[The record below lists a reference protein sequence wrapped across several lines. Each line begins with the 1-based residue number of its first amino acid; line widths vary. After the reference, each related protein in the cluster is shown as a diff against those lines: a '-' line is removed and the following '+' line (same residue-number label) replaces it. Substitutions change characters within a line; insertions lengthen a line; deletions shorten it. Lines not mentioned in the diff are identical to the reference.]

1 MMNVLKSIVG
11 FWLLS
16 AGFLLSSATLVHA
29 ETPESIRQT
38 QSQRCT
44 KPVFYAQTLNHKK
57 EVEICIDTPY
67 VSYSFGKTG
76 TSHKEMDITVPVAN
90 TTYAYQNNQFISI
103 QEFTVRNGDTRYQ
116 VSAGTNDDGEPVA
129 SLYVYKGTPET
140 GKLLAE
146 IKLDTHTVV
155 NNISHALADD
165 GITESDSL

>member
-1 MMNVLKSIVG
+1 MLNVLKSIVG

-16 AGFLLSSATLVHA
+16 AGILLSSVTLTHA

-38 QSQRCT
+38 QSQRCA

-67 VSYSFGKTG
+67 VSYSFGKTS

-90 TTYAYQNNQFISI
+90 TTYAYQSNQVISI
-103 QEFTVRNGDTRYQ
+103 QEFTVRNGGTSYQ
-116 VSAGTNDDGEPVA
+116 ISTGTNDESEPLA

-146 IKLDTHTVV
+146 IKLDPHTVV
-155 NNISHALADD
+155 INISHALADD
-165 GITESDSL
+165 GIAQADGL